1 MSAQDGKR
9 RTISFQIS
17 GVAALLIG
25 LALLGVV
32 GRAIY
37 RPEAAHLL
45 LDLGIPGV
53 LLVTLAGLVL
63 TLSGGALL
71 VGRRGPGRPG

>member
-1 MSAQDGKR
+1 MSVQDGKR
-9 RTISFQIS
+9 RTIAFRLS
-17 GVAALLIG
+17 GAATLVLG
-25 LALLGVV
+25 LAMLGAV

-63 TLSGGALL
+63 ILTGGALL